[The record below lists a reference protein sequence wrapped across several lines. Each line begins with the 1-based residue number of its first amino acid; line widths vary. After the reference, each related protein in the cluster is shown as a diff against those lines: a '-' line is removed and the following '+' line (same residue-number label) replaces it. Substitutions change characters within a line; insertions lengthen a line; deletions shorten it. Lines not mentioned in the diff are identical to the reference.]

1 MIVFQKLPF
10 EHSVFSSFIFENSIF
25 FVLRIKYTLKLS
37 IFAKAPRE
45 RLRHYNK
52 IEKIMKTIHKK

>member
-37 IFAKAPRE
+37 IFAKDPASASG
-45 RLRHYNK
+45 
-52 IEKIMKTIHKK
+52 TITK

>member
-10 EHSVFSSFIFENSIF
+10 EHRVFSSFIFENSIF

-37 IFAKAPRE
+37 IFAKDPASASG
-45 RLRHYNK
+45 
-52 IEKIMKTIHKK
+52 TITK